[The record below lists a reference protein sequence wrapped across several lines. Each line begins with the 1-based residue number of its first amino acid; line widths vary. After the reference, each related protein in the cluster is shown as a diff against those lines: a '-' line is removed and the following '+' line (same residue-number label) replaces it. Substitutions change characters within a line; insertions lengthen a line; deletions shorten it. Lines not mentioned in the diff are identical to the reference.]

1 MDRAIFVISTYGVG
15 GPTNDA
21 QVFYDWIQQQ
31 ENSTLFSHLK
41 YVVFGLGNSTFEN
54 FAGFGVKID
63 AKLESLGAKRLYP
76 LGKGN
81 AAEDT
86 TDQDF
91 NKWKENLWA
100 TLNEEFKVY
109 QTTLKE
115 LRRADAGFELK
126 IKQGVQELD
135 FDNYAFDEKKIESR
149 LREYFTATN
158 APVKEIRELR

>member
-100 TLNEEFKVY
+100 TLNEEFKV
-109 QTTLKE
+109 
-115 LRRADAGFELK
+115 
-126 IKQGVQELD
+126 
-135 FDNYAFDEKKIESR
+135 S
-149 LREYFTATN
+149 
-158 APVKEIRELR
+158 